1 MGFKLLNQMPSS
13 RDNIRT
19 AVERIDRSGYVF
31 LALLVVAVSC
41 ATFAALHWRG
51 IPLSPD
57 SWAYWQ
63 AAVSIANGSGYRFL
77 SGDPVT
83 AWPPLYSAYL
93 SLWVRALGANGV
105 ALVLANAALISLQSL
120 AWFHTVRSIWIGN
133 RSVYRPTALFAVALY
148 IGLYVPLTLQA
159 AHAANL
165 GFLCTAVM
173 MLYVWRANQT
183 STDFRWWICIAAATF
198 SGALSLLSHN
208 ANLAFVVG
216 CPMALL
222 LLRHSSWRD
231 LLGVASLVVL
241 PTLIWL
247 IVRWQL
253 GQLGSHPVGL
263 SVASYGWWQ
272 YLSQAVI
279 VVGNLI
285 VPSIFGA
292 AIFMGILAFAW
303 CGLAVVSQSKSCGT
317 DSEKFVAATV
327 LFTCVALVSLFSL
340 SSVTDPI
347 GSRFV
352 GWIPVLIVPVAL
364 FRAARRSAVA
374 LLVVAAIA
382 MAPNFHRFATFAKIH
397 AEQGLDA
404 KSGPLFPLGAVI
416 SPNYLSGPPVKT
428 EQGLLI
434 APPK

>member
-1 MGFKLLNQMPSS
+1 MQFPSLR
-13 RDNIRT
+13 RDVTTEVDRT
-19 AVERIDRSGYVF
+19 DRSGYVF
-31 LALLVVAVSC
+31 LHLLVVAVSS
-41 ATFAALHWRG
+41 ATFSVLHWRG

-63 AAVSIANGSGYRFL
+63 AAVSIANGSGYRFF

-93 SLWVRALGANGV
+93 SLWVRALGSTGV
-105 ALVLANAALISLQSL
+105 ALVLANAVLISLQSL

-133 RSVYRPTALFAVALY
+133 RNMYRTPALFAVALY
-148 IGLYVPLTLQA
+148 IGLFVPLTLQA

-173 MLYVWRANQT
+173 MFYVWRANQA
-183 STDFRWWICIAAATF
+183 STDSRWWICIVAAAF
-198 SGALSLLSHN
+198 SGTLALLSHN

-231 LLGVASLVVL
+231 IFGVASLVVL

-247 IVRWQL
+247 TVRWQL
-253 GQLGSHPVGL
+253 GQSDSHPVGL
-263 SVASYGWWQ
+263 SVASFGLWQ

-292 AIFMGILAFAW
+292 ATFMGILVFAW
-303 CGLAVVSQSKSCGT
+303 CGWGVVSTSKSWAT

-327 LFTCVALVSLFSL
+327 LFTCVAVVSLFSL

-352 GWIPVLIVPVAL
+352 GWVPVLIVPVAL
-364 FRAARRSAVA
+364 FRAARRSALA

-382 MAPNFHRFATFAKIH
+382 MAPNIHRFATFSKIH
-397 AEQGLDA
+397 ADQNPDTDT
-404 KSGPLFPLGAVI
+404 GPLFPLGALI
-416 SPNYLSGPPVKT
+416 SPNYLSGSPVKT
-428 EQGLLI
+428 EHGLLI